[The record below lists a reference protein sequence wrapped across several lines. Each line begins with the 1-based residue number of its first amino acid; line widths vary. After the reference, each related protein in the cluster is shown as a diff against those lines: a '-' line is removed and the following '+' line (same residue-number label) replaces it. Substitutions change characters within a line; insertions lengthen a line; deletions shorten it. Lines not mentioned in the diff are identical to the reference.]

1 MIELGLEGFDKLV
14 DKYHDKAY
22 DTATDRRGRIWR
34 KVNVPGQ
41 KKSVYQEQNPR
52 RGEDAEIFDPAK
64 DQMPRGFK
72 ANKDQDSDWDRER
85 AMDPRNRRDT
95 ITQDEYDH
103 DHDRNRN
110 YEHRGR
116 NRGGFDH
123 REPAYIPDDEY
134 YDDESPRKP
143 YPNEMPRDN
152 AYRSHPPAPYQQ
164 QAYYPPPP
172 NQGYGNYA
180 PPQGA
185 RFAEGAA
192 GGALLANSHPP
203 RGYSTS
209 PNPSRSFHDY
219 DYDAE
224 NRLGRQRSS
233 PYDAAG
239 VHDDFSP
246 PRRRRTKSVDPRESS
261 RRKSR
266 TSMTKQ
272 GGKDFSIGASLAGAV
287 AGGLLGRQLGKGDFL
302 STTAGAVVG
311 AIGGDIAAGE
321 KKDKKKER
329 DREKEGRRSRRG
341 SRQYEGRY

>member
-134 YDDESPRKP
+134 YDDESPRKV
-143 YPNEMPRDN
+143 RI
-152 AYRSHPPAPYQQ
+152 
-164 QAYYPPPP
+164 
-172 NQGYGNYA
+172 
-180 PPQGA
+180 
-185 RFAEGAA
+185 
-192 GGALLANSHPP
+192 
-203 RGYSTS
+203 
-209 PNPSRSFHDY
+209 NPFK
-219 DYDAE
+219 E
-224 NRLGRQRSS
+224 VRLTT
-233 PYDAAG
+233 
-239 VHDDFSP
+239 V
-246 PRRRRTKSVDPRESS
+246 TK
-261 RRKSR
+261 
-266 TSMTKQ
+266 
-272 GGKDFSIGASLAGAV
+272 
-287 AGGLLGRQLGKGDFL
+287 
-302 STTAGAVVG
+302 
-311 AIGGDIAAGE
+311 
-321 KKDKKKER
+321 
-329 DREKEGRRSRRG
+329 
-341 SRQYEGRY
+341 